1 MIVEYLEGQDF
12 MAAWILAPAQHRLSV
27 LGSNA
32 REMTVARSRVLN
44 SADYS
49 DPGDKGSRLVLLR
62 AVEATRRALAAEV
75 DLSELWE
82 ILEGEG
88 TVFPYDALAALYF
101 SNQPSAD
108 EISALTRA
116 VFRDGLKFR
125 FSPEGAV
132 RHSAEEIEKLR
143 ETRRRAIEAE
153 ETLAAM
159 ADWIKT
165 AVAGSVAFEPPQA
178 DKARELLLDLVLW
191 GEKAGQ
197 RQEAKKLLERAL
209 LSPDENGAFKALVAL
224 GEFSPHENV
233 ELRRLDVP
241 LVFNSEV
248 AEAVTALTQG
258 AAAARRCG
266 RQDLTGLNTM
276 TIDSNGARDLD
287 DAISI
292 KSLAGGRW
300 QVGLH
305 ITDVAAFVTSSSTLD
320 NEARARGSSIYLPE
334 GKYPML
340 PAELSEG
347 LLSLTPGEIK
357 PALSFLAT
365 LEKDG
370 RVSDYSLI
378 ESLIRVDRQLSFS
391 EADQNLDDDSDL
403 VDLWDLAQALIS
415 RREAQGGMNLNIPKL
430 NVYFLPDGTLG
441 VGLTQWD
448 TPAKTIVGELMILA
462 NYLAA
467 DLLHKNGYPCPFRFQ
482 EKARKPEPAE
492 KLALDTLAGQGTG
505 SGSGPPM
512 GGDVAGRRNGGS
524 LAPGSPLQSPSACDS
539 AEASGGHGGAGALTD
554 DLKLALSLA
563 ARRRTGRSG
572 LSFTPSAHHGL
583 GLPVYT
589 AFTAPMRR
597 YVDLL
602 IARQLRSLV
611 DAGSPAM
618 DQQQFLRLALPAYEL
633 AQRIQKMQNNRQRYW
648 LKSHLADKVGQHFSA
663 LVFERNERRLRVCV
677 TDYMLETD
685 LFLPK
690 SEVSR
695 PSAFFGKR
703 LIVRLA
709 SSSSETS
716 EPPRFEVVL

>member
-1 MIVEYLEGQDF
+1 MIVEFLEGRDF
-12 MAAWILAPAQHRLSV
+12 MAAWLLATAQHRLSV

-32 REMTVARSRVLN
+32 REMTVAKSRILN
-44 SADYS
+44 SAEYP
-49 DPGDKGSRLVLLR
+49 DPGDKGTRLVLLR
-62 AVEATRRALAAEV
+62 AVEATRRALAADV

-82 ILEGEG
+82 ILDGEG
-88 TVFPYDALAALYF
+88 TIFSYDALASLYF
-101 SNQPSAD
+101 SSQPSTD
-108 EISALTRA
+108 EVSAISRA
-116 VFRDGLKFR
+116 VFSDGLKFR
-125 FSPEGAV
+125 FGPEGAV
-132 RHSAEEIEKLR
+132 RHSAEEVERLL
-143 ETRRRAIEAE
+143 EARRRTIEAE
-153 ETLAAM
+153 QTLTAM
-159 ADWIKT
+159 ADWIKA
-165 AVAGSVAFEPPQA
+165 AVTGSVAFEPPEA
-178 DKARELLLDLVLW
+178 DRARELLLDLALW

-197 RQEAKKLLERAL
+197 WQEAKKLLERAL
-209 LSPDENGAFKALVAL
+209 MSPDESGAFKALVAL

-241 LVFNSEV
+241 LMFN
-248 AEAVTALTQG
+248 AEATAVVASLTVG
-258 AAAARRCG
+258 TATHRSG
-266 RQDLTGLNTM
+266 RQDLTGLKTM

-305 ITDVAAFVTSSSTLD
+305 ITDVAAFVTPGSTLD

-365 LEKDG
+365 VEKDG
-370 RVSDYSLI
+370 RVSDYSLV
-378 ESLIRVDRQLSFS
+378 ESLIRVDRQLSFAD
-391 EADQNLDDDSDL
+391 ADQNMDEDSDL
-403 VDLWDLAQALIS
+403 VDLWDLAQTLIA
-415 RREAQGGMNLNIPKL
+415 RRELQGGMNLNIPKL
-430 NVYFLPDGTLG
+430 NVYFLPDGALG

-467 DLLHKNGYPCPFRFQ
+467 DLLHKHGFPCPYRFQ

-492 KLALDTLAGQGTG
+492 SAAIETLVREGAGFFSRPPRG
-505 SGSGPPM
+505 SGAAGKRSGLGIPS
-512 GGDVAGRRNGGS
+512 VKE
-524 LAPGSPLQSPSACDS
+524 LQSPSAREP
-539 AEASGGHGGAGALTD
+539 AETPGGHSGAEIAVD

-572 LSFTPSAHHGL
+572 LSFAPAAHNGL

-602 IARQLRSLV
+602 VARQLRSLV
-611 DAGSPAM
+611 ATGAPAM
-618 DQQQFLRLALPAYEL
+618 DQQQFLRLALPAHEL
-633 AQRIQKMQNNRQRYW
+633 AQRIQKMQNGRQRYW

-663 LVFERNERRLRVCV
+663 LVFERNDRRLRVCV

-690 SEVSR
+690 SEISR
-695 PSAFFGKR
+695 PSALFAQR
-703 LIVRLA
+703 LMVRLV
-709 SSSSETS
+709 SSSPQTP